1 MKAQGEFMTKNEDLG
16 PRENPW
22 LTQLLSAYPGAP
34 HGNKE
39 TRGLDSD
46 FAVQTYVR
54 TRLDD
59 VLRDAILSGGVRLVI
74 LFGNAGDGKTA
85 FLQNLA
91 RSLGRTEV
99 HSAEQIWQMT
109 LPDGRCLQANQ
120 DGSAAWRGQRADDL
134 LDPLLK
140 PLQNGDMPPDAVRI
154 VAINSGKL
162 LEWLERQDS
171 LSRIGQQLKRMLMD
185 EGTTLDE
192 RVRLIDLNQRSLV
205 GGFDADDGRWSTNF
219 LDTLLDRFLDG
230 PGEDPWAVCG
240 GCSAASR
247 CTALRSVRMLKD
259 DASGPLIRQRF
270 TLALQACHQRGEV
283 HITARELRAVLSY
296 VFFGV
301 HTCSDLHQ
309 APSLV
314 PDGFWQRSFDAD
326 SAHRQGD
333 LLAELARLDPAL
345 ECDPDQDR
353 TLRQHAQVASS
364 PAGLAEARRRAWLGG
379 LEDMDPTGITLTHGR
394 HFDRFRRV
402 RIMSAPELQTLTQEL
417 CLGIAHL
424 EDLPTL
430 ALDKTHLAAGV
441 PLRIAPRTPTE
452 TVLWVSKPWD
462 RFRLEAVMPAA
473 ALGLEALHT
482 HVRLIYRGAHGRDDV
497 LAMGLELFHLLLE
510 LRAGVQLSGVAQ
522 EGIFANLEV
531 YTRRLASEDTRELF
545 GWHPGDEHSLFRI
558 RVTAVDGVQTIERE
572 VLR

>member
-1 MKAQGEFMTKNEDLG
+1 MNEDVVRRPLQ
-16 PRENPW
+16 NFW
-22 LTQLLSAYPGAP
+22 LSQLLSAYPGAP

-46 FAVQTYVR
+46 FAVHTYVK
-54 TRLDD
+54 TRLDR
-59 VLRDAILSGGVRLVI
+59 VLREAILSGGARLVI

-91 RSLGRTEV
+91 RGLGRHEV
-99 HSAEQIWQMT
+99 NSADQIWHMK
-109 LPDGRCLQANQ
+109 LPDGRRLQANQ
-120 DGSAAWRGQRADDL
+120 DGSSAWRGQRADDL

-140 PLQNGDMPPDAVRI
+140 PLQNGDLPPDVVRI

-162 LEWLERQDS
+162 LEWLERQGS
-171 LSRIGQQLKRMLMD
+171 LSAIGQQLKRMLMD
-185 EGTTLDE
+185 EGTVLDE
-192 RVRLIDLNQRSLV
+192 QIRLIDLNQRSLV
-205 GGFDADDGRWSTNF
+205 GGFDADDGSWSTDF

-230 PGEDPWAVCG
+230 PDGKPWSDCES
-240 GCSAASR
+240 CSAAPR
-247 CTALRSVRMLKD
+247 CTALRSVTLLKD
-259 DASGPLIRQRF
+259 GARGGLIRQRF

-301 HTCSDLHQ
+301 HSCADLHQ
-309 APSLV
+309 APDLM
-314 PDGFWQRSFDAD
+314 PEGFWQRCFDAE

-353 TLRQHAQVASS
+353 ALQQGIASGQS
-364 PAGLAEARRRAWLGG
+364 ASGRSLIEARRQAWLGALDG
-379 LEDMDPTGITLTHGR
+379 FEPSSITLAQGR
-394 HFDRFRRV
+394 HLERFRRV
-402 RIMSAPELQTLTQEL
+402 RKMDAVERQALTREL
-417 CLGIAHL
+417 CLGIAQL
-424 EDLPTL
+424 EDLPVQ
-430 ALDKTHLAAGV
+430 ALDSRQHGMGV
-441 PLRIAPRTPTE
+441 PLRVSPRTPTE
-452 TVLWVSKPWD
+452 TVLWVSKPWE

-473 ALGLEALHT
+473 AQGLEALHT
-482 HVRLIYRGAHGRDDV
+482 HVRLIYRNTQGRDDA

-510 LRAGVQLSGVAQ
+510 LRAGVQLSGIAQ
-522 EGIFANLEV
+522 AGVFANLEV

-545 GWHPGDEHSLFRI
+545 GWHPGDEQNVFRI
-558 RVTAVDGVQTIERE
+558 RVTSVDGVQTIERE